1 MEGGAK
7 RVIVTGPSREVPMY
21 VRGVNFDKYKSEE
34 TIVSCGLSLSL
45 FGWATGTLDLQRF
58 RNDLLHDSPLQVVAP
73 EIQNRGGHDSRCACR
88 YFAAAYGRRFAFAR
102 RLEDR
107 KERP

>member
-1 MEGGAK
+1 MYSLQAFWPFLELTINRARGHMEGGAK

-45 FGWATGTLDLQRF
+45 FG
-58 RNDLLHDSPLQVVAP
+58 
-73 EIQNRGGHDSRCACR
+73 
-88 YFAAAYGRRFAFAR
+88 
-102 RLEDR
+102 
-107 KERP
+107 